1 MTADPRVH
9 LAHILESA
17 EKIQRYIQSGEE
29 AFQRDTMIQD
39 AVIRNFEVIGEGVKR
54 IPEPYRTAHPDIPWR
69 LMAGFR
75 DVLSIVMKAST
86 RSVYGSRPTMIFRPS
101 SKFSRRSFLRL
112 NNSNVSFR
120 AKIRKIAQ
128 IGEWPEELASVQD
141 ETGPITPNG
150 AVKVLDFEL
159 AKRVR
164 TSEVALIALS
174 AGLSR
179 AHAETL

>member
-1 MTADPRVH
+1 
-9 LAHILESA
+9 
-17 EKIQRYIQSGEE
+17 
-29 AFQRDTMIQD
+29 
-39 AVIRNFEVIGEGVKR
+39 
-54 IPEPYRTAHPDIPWR
+54 
-69 LMAGFR
+69 
-75 DVLSIVMKAST
+75 
-86 RSVYGSRPTMIFRPS
+86 MIFRPS